1 MAGCNP
7 GRTPLII
14 AGNSRHSHTLNLHS
28 KKQLWRKKLKSS
40 VLERKENSRGIG
52 VSADWPSDV
61 FFVLFWR
68 WSHWSRV
75 TRKRSQFS
83 SHQRH
88 TQPIPRSV
96 IPIVTFS
103 EKGKKRQKLGFRG
116 YSLPHACGHRF
127 CPKNPQKEVLL
138 RNWGETFVGAS
149 KPQIKGGKYFVKY
162 EMFLEE
168 GRTCLNYPKFVWGGE
183 NTFVWKRRK
192 NPALDS

>member
-14 AGNSRHSHTLNLHS
+14 AGNSRRSHTLNLQS
-28 KKQLWRKKLKSS
+28 KKTAVAKKKSS
-40 VLERKENSRGIG
+40 VLERKEGLRGIG
-52 VSADWPSDV
+52 VSADWPSDGF

-68 WSHWSRV
+68 WSRWSRV

-149 KPQIKGGKYFVKY
+149 KPQIKGGK
-162 EMFLEE
+162 
-168 GRTCLNYPKFVWGGE
+168 
-183 NTFVWKRRK
+183 
-192 NPALDS
+192 